1 MTVTLDVCCITSS
14 VAPSF
19 PLHWPDS
26 SLFCKASPCLGC
38 RCPEPCMPCRLRS
51 AGCSSSAHPGGPGDG
66 DQLCPGE
73 DPASCFAGFI
83 SPALIIAAPG
93 GIVPYYYTVDLCLIR
108 HQLKPPAPSW
118 HSCLLRAPSA
128 STCPFLYRSH
138 RAPVTVSGQNESQAP
153 PFIPSK
159 PGDPQAGQIQ
169 RRKDALGAFL
179 CWQQVLAL
187 RRLLPTARAAQRS
200 PPRGVQ
206 PSISGA

>member
-1 MTVTLDVCCITSS
+1 MTVTLDVCRITSS

-26 SLFCKASPCLGC
+26 SFFAKPLLAWDAGAPSHA
-38 RCPEPCMPCRLRS
+38 CP
-51 AGCSSSAHPGGPGDG
+51 AGSGQQALAALLTQGGPGDG

-83 SPALIIAAPG
+83 SPVLIIAAPG

-118 HSCLLRAPSA
+118 HSCFLRAPSA
-128 STCPFLYRSH
+128 SACPFLYCSH
-138 RAPVTVSGQNESQAP
+138 RAQVIVSGPKPSSSIYTQQTWRPPGWADPSQEGRTL
-153 PFIPSK
+153 S
-159 PGDPQAGQIQ
+159 
-169 RRKDALGAFL
+169 AFL

-187 RRLLPTARAAQRS
+187 RRLLPTATAAQRS
-200 PPRGVQ
+200 PPRRVQ
-206 PSISGA
+206 PRISGA